1 MLSFTSTPLRLRMPR
16 LALTLAALALAVA
29 GPLAVAQE
37 ASAKR
42 EGKTVANEA
51 KWIGFDA
58 ATNTVQVK
66 IMKNGRGNKGLV
78 KQFKKEVKK
87 GKDVSFNVIP
97 TGSVLTR
104 TTVAINGVKGEL
116 TDIKPDKRIVVY
128 WLEDPKKPGELFAR
142 KIDVVLSEEE
152 FSKRYETVE

>member
-1 MLSFTSTPLRLRMPR
+1 MISSSPKRAGTHRWF
-16 LALTLAALALAVA
+16 LALAMTALAVV
-29 GPLAVAQE
+29 GPLVVAEQ
-37 ASAKR
+37 AAAKK

-51 KWIGFDA
+51 KWVGFDA
-58 ATNTVQVK
+58 ASSTVTVK
-66 IMKNGRGNKGLV
+66 IMKKGRGNKGLV
-78 KQFKKEVKK
+78 KQFKSEVKK
-87 GKDVSFNVIP
+87 GKDVTFNVIP

-116 TDIKPDKRIVVY
+116 TDIKVDKRVVVY

-152 FSKRYETVE
+152 FSRRYETVE

>member
-1 MLSFTSTPLRLRMPR
+1 MVSSTQALSRRVAR
-16 LALTLAALALAVA
+16 LALGLAVLALAAAAPFVVA
-29 GPLAVAQE
+29 EE
-37 ASAKR
+37 ASAKKA
-42 EGKTVANEA
+42 GKTVANEA

-58 ATNTVQVK
+58 GSNTVQVK
-66 IMKNGRGNKGLV
+66 IMKKGRGNRTLV

-87 GKDVSFNVIP
+87 GKDVTFNVIP

-116 TDIKPDKRIVVY
+116 TDIKPDKRIVIY
-128 WLEDPKKPGELFAR
+128 WVEDPKKPGELFAR

-152 FSKRYETVE
+152 LDARYEVVE